1 MDSGSGSFSLL
12 DAAFFEDARLLLAI
26 LRSVAMTERTDFSG
40 EITGLS
46 EKNKFLARV
55 YGWMALALVISG
67 VTAYYTVTNHAL
79 LRILFA
85 GRGYLVLF
93 IAEIALVW
101 MLSASIRRIS
111 AATAMAAFLA
121 YSVLNGLTLS
131 SIFLVYRLGTIYR
144 VFFISAALFAAM
156 TVYGMRT
163 RSDIRSAG
171 RYLIMGAIGVFI
183 ASLVNIFLRS
193 STFDW
198 LISVATVIVF
208 TGLTA
213 YDSNKMLAVA
223 NRADGTEVFKK
234 ASIIGALELY
244 LDFINIFLSLL
255 RLFGRRRG

>member
-1 MDSGSGSFSLL
+1 
-12 DAAFFEDARLLLAI
+12 
-26 LRSVAMTERTDFSG
+26 MTEQTEFSG
-40 EITGLS
+40 EIAGLS

-67 VTAYYTVTNHAL
+67 AAAYYTVRNQAL
-79 LRILFA
+79 LRMLFV
-85 GRGYLVLF
+85 GHGYLVLF
-93 IAEIALVW
+93 LAEIALVW
-101 MLSASIRRIS
+101 LLSASIRRIS
-111 AATAMAAFLA
+111 AATATVAFVA

-131 SIFLVYRLGTIYR
+131 SIFLVYRLGVIYR

-156 TVYGMRT
+156 TVYGMVT

-171 RYLIMGAIGVFI
+171 RYLMMGIIGIMI
-183 ASLVNIFLRS
+183 ASVVNFFLRS

-198 LISVATVIVF
+198 LLSVATVIVF

-223 NRADGTEVFKK
+223 NRADGSEVFKK
-234 ASIIGALELY
+234 AAIIGALELY
-244 LDFINIFLSLL
+244 IDFINIFLSLL